1 MTLSDADGFEWQGV
15 FNEGVRPVTPF
26 GYEGE
31 VYTQLLDS
39 GRGTLSY
46 YLASSASTDGGTAG
60 KAPIPTG
67 STGTLTLT
75 AYSGQTYSFNALLH
89 RADTGANQS
98 TNDPQVARYAWV
110 FSAATPLEVL
120 S

>member
-1 MTLSDADGFEWQGV
+1 MTLSEADGFNWTGR
-15 FNEGVRPVTPF
+15 FNEGTRPVTPF

-31 VYTQLLDS
+31 VHTQILDNA
-39 GRGTLSY
+39 RGTFSY
-46 YLASSASTDGGTAG
+46 FIAGDNSGLAVVG

-75 AYSGQTYSFNALLH
+75 AYSGQTYSFTALLH
-89 RADTGANQS
+89 ALDAAADISG
-98 TNDPQVARYAWV
+98 NDPQVARYAWV
-110 FSAATPLEVL
+110 FSAATPIEVL